1 MATPTPT
8 SLDLHLP
15 ADPQLLRVM
24 RLTASGMASLGHL
37 DLASTEEVRVAVDE
51 LVSRMIGV
59 SDGAPLH
66 VAFELTPASLCVEV
80 STELPDG
87 AEIEPDPL
95 SERLLDALSTTHQWS
110 VRDGRAVGRVE
121 KQLPT

>member
-1 MATPTPT
+1 MATLTPT

-59 SDGAPLH
+59 SDGTPLH
-66 VAFELTPASLCVEV
+66 IAFQLTPASLCVEV

-110 VRDGRAVGRVE
+110 VRDGRAIGRVE

>member
-1 MATPTPT
+1 
-8 SLDLHLP
+8 
-15 ADPQLLRVM
+15 M

-66 VAFELTPASLCVEV
+66 VAFKLTPVSLCVEV
-80 STELPDG
+80 STELADG

-95 SERLLDALSTTHQWS
+95 SERLLDALSTSHHWS
-110 VRDGRAVGRVE
+110 VDNGRAVGRVE
-121 KQLPT
+121 KQLPP

>member
-37 DLASTEEVRVAVDE
+37 DLAVHRRGPGRRRRM

-66 VAFELTPASLCVEV
+66 VAFQLTRGSLCVEV

-110 VRDGRAVGRVE
+110 VRDGLSRRARREG
-121 KQLPT
+121 